1 MKAAGKEMGKK
12 GKDLFLP
19 MRICMTGCMQGPDV
33 GDQVWLVQKAG
44 SVVNTSELEDFV
56 SFEDRMKLLQQA
68 VENHSANSTV
78 EVSTSA

>member
-33 GDQVWLVQKAG
+33 GEQVFLVNKAE
-44 SVVNTSELEDFV
+44 SIIKSDTFV
-56 SFEDRMKLLQQA
+56 TFEERMNVLKKA
-68 VENHSANSTV
+68 VEDNN
-78 EVSTSA
+78 